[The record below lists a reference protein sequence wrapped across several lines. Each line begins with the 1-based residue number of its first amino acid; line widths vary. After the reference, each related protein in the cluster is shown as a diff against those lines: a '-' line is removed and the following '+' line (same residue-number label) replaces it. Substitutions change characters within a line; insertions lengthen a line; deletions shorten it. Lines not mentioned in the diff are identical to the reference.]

1 MNVYRNTT
9 NTALARPAP
18 AAPRA
23 LHIDRVDDPDA
34 ALMVTDPVARRY
46 LEPLLERER
55 SASEL
60 ARVVGVPL
68 STAVYRI
75 KRLVRTG
82 LVEQTRCAPRG
93 GRPIRYYRAVAD
105 GFFVPFDA
113 TPLETVESLAPDVFR
128 PWSDVLAANIAQAWL
143 EASGDRGAFGFRLA
157 LDERG
162 VIQRDV
168 VPVDAPTG
176 APTEPRRFFEA
187 LLAPEAPAVW
197 DTWGTLALLPGDAKA
212 LQREVALLLS
222 RYRCRERAGAR
233 QHLVRLAM
241 APIVVRP

>member
-1 MNVYRNTT
+1 MEASRSS
-9 NTALARPAP
+9 
-18 AAPRA
+18 
-23 LHIDRVDDPDA
+23 LHISRVDDQGA
-34 ALMVTDPVARRY
+34 ARMVTDPVARRY

-75 KRLVRTG
+75 KRFVRAG

-105 GFFVPFDA
+105 GFFVPFGA
-113 TPLETVESLAPDVFR
+113 TPLEAVESLAPEVFR
-128 PWSDVLAANIAQAWL
+128 PWSDLLAANIAHAWL
-143 EASGDRGAFGFRLA
+143 EASGDRGTFGFRLA
-157 LDERG
+157 VDERG

-176 APTEPRRFFEA
+176 APVEPQRFFDA
-187 LLAPEAPAVW
+187 LLAAEAPAVW
-197 DTWGTLALLPGDAKA
+197 DTWGTLELLPDDAKA
-212 LQREVALLLS
+212 LQREIALLLS
-222 RYRCRERAGAR
+222 RYRGRERAGAR

-241 APIVVRP
+241 APVVEQ